1 MVVNMK
7 ITNQM
12 ISPDLKL
19 EIIKASRMP
28 GCVVSDVAKSYNI
41 SPNLLY
47 AWRSDSNKSNR
58 NKSAD
63 KIKNMNDFVELSLN
77 KSSIQTSSLATKSTN
92 LFLKK
97 VSLEFNNFTFEL
109 EGNVSSKKLV
119 QLISILEEPC

>member
-12 ISPDLKL
+12 ISRDLKL

-47 AWRSDSNKSNR
+47 AWRSDC
-58 NKSAD
+58 NKSAE

-77 KSSIQTSSLATKSTN
+77 KSSIQTPSLATNSTN